1 MTMENNELN
10 NRILKNVRNRIVVS
24 NLEKEEAMKIENRR
38 KVISLCATVV
48 LLLSGSFLTVNAA
61 TDGKLAEDIKEK
73 YKEIINIDYDQSEY
87 KFVDME
93 EGKDSVS
100 GANTVTYRFISNDNL
115 EEMYTV
121 IYTDNFNEVNLKFNW
136 NITEDDV
143 SEVVIEDK

>member
-1 MTMENNELN
+1 
-10 NRILKNVRNRIVVS
+10 
-24 NLEKEEAMKIENRR
+24 MKIENRR

-73 YKEIINIDYDQSEY
+73 YKEIINIDYDQSKY

-100 GANTVTYRFISNDNL
+100 GSNTVTYRFISNDNL
-115 EEMYTV
+115 EEMDTV
-121 IYTDNFNEVNLKFNW
+121 IYTDNLNEENLKFNW